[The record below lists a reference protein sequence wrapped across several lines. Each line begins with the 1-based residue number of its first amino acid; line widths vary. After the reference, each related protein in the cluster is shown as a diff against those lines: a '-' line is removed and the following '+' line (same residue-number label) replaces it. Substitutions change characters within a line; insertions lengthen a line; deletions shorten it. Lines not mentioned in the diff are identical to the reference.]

1 MAEGKF
7 PLTHGL
13 RGVKQRGMDI
23 LGFKVGE
30 APKDLVGRHTLRHHA
45 DDGGHGNTKPTNA
58 RNAVHLLRVDRDSLH
73 DGQCFPDA
81 DTANANTDILPW
93 GFTSSTRSFNEGAAP
108 P

>member
-30 APKDLVGRHTLRHHA
+30 ASKDLFGRHTLRHHA

-73 DGQCFPDA
+73 DGQFFC
-81 DTANANTDILPW
+81 
-93 GFTSSTRSFNEGAAP
+93 SSARRSAEISTGID
-108 P
+108 